1 MYDENKLKLNKDK
14 TELIYFYSK
23 YGAQKSFIPLHFG
36 DDLIQ
41 PSLHKRDIGAI
52 FDYTLSMIPQV
63 NSVCKS
69 AFYLL
74 RNIARIRKYLS
85 PKTTEFLVHAFV
97 SSKLYFCNSL
107 LYGVPKHLL
116 RKLQSVQNAAARL
129 VTSSSKFDH
138 ITPLLMQLHWL
149 SITERIKFKIVLL
162 TFKGLHDLSP
172 SYIKELLT
180 PYCPARM
187 LRSSSTLLLAR
198 SDYKMKT
205 RTMVPGRSPSP
216 PLSFGISYLMTLL

>member
-1 MYDENKLKLNKDK
+1 
-14 TELIYFYSK
+14 
-23 YGAQKSFIPLHFG
+23 
-36 DDLIQ
+36 
-41 PSLHKRDIGAI
+41 
-52 FDYTLSMIPQV
+52 MIPQV

-69 AFYLL
+69 AFHQL

-85 PKTTEFLVHAFV
+85 PKTTELLVHTFV
-97 SSKLYFCNSL
+97 SSKLDFCNSL
-107 LYGVPKHLL
+107 LHGIPKHLL
-116 RKLQSVQNAAARL
+116 RKLARL
-129 VTSSSKFDH
+129 VTSSSKFNH

-149 SITERIKFKIVLL
+149 PIAERIKFKIVLL

-198 SDYKMKT
+198 SDYNMKT
-205 RTMVPGRSPSP
+205 YGARAFAIFAPELWNQLPDDIRSIDNLTTFKSK
-216 PLSFGISYLMTLL
+216 LKTYFFKIAFKN